1 MSDCLTFVYVYS
13 NEDGVDDQ
21 SGTSD
26 DGQEKPTK
34 RYRRSSAQ
42 AAQPA
47 QSWRTEKDVDET
59 PPLLRF
65 FPVRP
70 PGVQLRSADTHTPLN
85 LFKLFFSEGTV
96 KTLCDNTNKQAAMKV
111 AKGYKYKWTD
121 VGISEFYKYIG
132 LTFYMSVIK
141 LNYIRDYW
149 RPNNIFSVPFPAT
162 VMCRDRHRHISW
174 NVKMSDPHDDQEN
187 DKKGTP
193 EHDSLYQAKP
203 LLDTIRTA
211 CKAFYHPHRNLVM
224 HEGMAATNGFRL
236 FVLADACNGYT
247 VNFVV
252 YTAKHSQRMGRKVS
266 YDFAMSLMNRSYLG
280 SGYHV
285 YTDSFYTSPK
295 LFRDLHGQRFGACG
309 PYREHK
315 KNCPRNTSNALNKS
329 SDRGAIRW
337 IRDGPLVFVKWM
349 DTEEVSVCSTIHTAY
364 SGDTVQRT
372 QRPKNGAS
380 ATKTYPC
387 PSPVVE
393 YNKYMG
399 SVDLSDQLIQYF
411 TAQHKTIAWN
421 GKLFLHFLDI
431 AATNAY
437 IIHNELASQRQ
448 QEALTHKAFMEELI
462 AELCGVS
469 NKLSYKR
476 ASCDHVPVPVPG
488 VGKRATNG
496 RRMCLM
502 CSINKK
508 KLKTPWMCK
517 VCDVALCLQLDRNCF
532 EKWHK

>member
-1 MSDCLTFVYVYS
+1 
-13 NEDGVDDQ
+13 
-21 SGTSD
+21 
-26 DGQEKPTK
+26 
-34 RYRRSSAQ
+34 
-42 AAQPA
+42 
-47 QSWRTEKDVDET
+47 
-59 PPLLRF
+59 
-65 FPVRP
+65 
-70 PGVQLRSADTHTPLN
+70 
-85 LFKLFFSEGTV
+85 
-96 KTLCDNTNKQAAMKV
+96 MKV

-149 RPNNIFSVPFPAT
+149 RPNKIFSVPFPAT
-162 VMCRDRHRHISW
+162 MMSGHRYSFISGI
-174 NVKMSDPHDDQEN
+174 VKMSDPHKDQEN
-187 DKKGTP
+187 DKKKGTP
-193 EHDSLYQAKP
+193 EHDSLFQAKP

-211 CKAFYHPHRNLVM
+211 CKSFYHPHRNIVM

-247 VNFVV
+247 VDFVV
-252 YTAKHSQRMGRKVS
+252 YTAKHSRRMGRKVS

-295 LFRDLHGQRFGACG
+295 LCRDVYGQSFGACG

-448 QEALTHKAFMEELI
+448 QEALTHKAFMKELT
-462 AELCGVS
+462 AQLCGVS
-469 NKLSYKR
+469 EKTSHKETPNTQV
-476 ASCDHVPVPVPG
+476 SCDHVPVPAASLSSDVR
-488 VGKRATNG
+488 KRATPDQRQTCQLCRMNNG
-496 RRMCLM
+496 
-502 CSINKK
+502 KK
-508 KLKTPWMCK
+508 YNTPWKCK
-517 VCDVALCLQLDRNCF
+517 ACDVSLCLQLDRNCF
-532 EKWHK
+532 EEWHKRP